1 MTQTEKRPSGE
12 GEGCQQGPEKVNLC
26 KNRAIFPAL
35 AEVKDTTCHD
45 KFIAA
50 AQGQE
55 FNLEKFSLGK
65 QR

>member
-1 MTQTEKRPSGE
+1 MK
-12 GEGCQQGPEKVNLC
+12 EKVNLC

-65 QR
+65 QRWQEA